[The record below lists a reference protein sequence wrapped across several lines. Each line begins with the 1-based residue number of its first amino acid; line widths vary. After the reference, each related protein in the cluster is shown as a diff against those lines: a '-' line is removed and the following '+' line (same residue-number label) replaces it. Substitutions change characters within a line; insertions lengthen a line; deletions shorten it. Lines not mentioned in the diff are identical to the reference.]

1 MAANKG
7 GTITRAEIITDEALN
22 WGDEY
27 VKNIDKAKKANSELV
42 QSALELAKVIN
53 LYRKAEN
60 QQQFID
66 AKNQEKLL
74 LEQTIATI
82 KSRDAALISAEK
94 VKQEALRTDKLALDM
109 EKKKQ
114 DAIQKTTKL
123 TLEEKLMQDALN
135 KTLKQEA
142 KERLG
147 LESAYQKLNRIRN
160 EAQKTLADLLSA
172 EKKNIVEIRNAQKE
186 FDILDTRVKIVDAA
200 IKNYSKNIGN
210 YSSAFQGL
218 NGTLQSLMS
227 AFGITTG
234 LALFADILKDIFKV
248 IQEFDRQLI
257 AVGKT
262 TDISGEDLKE
272 FGREV
277 VELGQKMN
285 GVSIEGLLK
294 SSEVAGQLG
303 VKGTENILKFSTAI
317 EKLKL
322 TSNIITDEQVGD
334 FAKFIEVSED
344 SFENA
349 DRLASVITRL
359 GNEMATTEAEV
370 LSNSTEIQKGI
381 AVYHNAASGVLALGA
396 ATSTLGSEAE
406 ASRSAIQSTYAVI
419 NNAIA
424 TGTKL
429 EKVLKLTNY
438 TQKELSEQFNKDGTV
453 VFERFV
459 KGLNKAKNEGQ
470 NLTLVLNDLDLT
482 EKRAFTVIG
491 ALAANYEVLQAA
503 MISANDEYK
512 LNAALNKEVEAAS
525 LSIVSV
531 VGDIRDQWEAY
542 ILTTNDANDG
552 TSKIVKT
559 LAFLRDNFKDIIKYI
574 IKYGTVLMTFLG
586 VQRLVNFAIVT
597 YSAIQTAA
605 TVAQI
610 RFALAT
616 GIGTKSILAQAAAA
630 RAAMAAQEGLNVA
643 MAATPWGTIIA
654 ALSAIVVAYMVFND
668 EMSKNELLAQRIK
681 NQTKDLRESEKYYAG
696 ERDKNQEKSFKVI
709 EDEIA
714 LRRAKGENG
723 KKLDDE
729 EIKRKKEIIQAELDV
744 YNGLKQVELDR
755 TKDLIKQS
763 TARIAQIT
771 AEKDATIAQIEKQS
785 GRKIYGGEK
794 DFQERRFDTS
804 GEQEKLSLLKSQ
816 LKENSKLTLAE
827 QKRLRDQI
835 AELDKDAAVKS
846 AAFAAE
852 ESKKEHAAR
861 LKRLKAAYDA
871 QKKLADDEYKLSQF
885 RYQTHIDANDRL
897 IANDKAFLD
906 DKLDALSENIQLTQA
921 KLKEESEY
929 DLRQLGKYNEEKGV
943 FIREL
948 TDKQIEEI
956 IRTGKTSKKLTDEQ
970 QLQYEKYQNK
980 LTVFAEK
987 GELERQRLI
996 DSNVEFVQRQI
1007 DAQLTKKNIELNQA
1021 IAAENAKFAALNNV
1035 ENQNRKQ
1042 REDAIEEHERRIWEI
1057 KKDFAKRQLQLQIDA
1072 LKNEI
1077 ADDDNKFYFQKMSA
1091 DKRLAIEN
1099 QLNQAI
1105 ADLGNLGVED
1115 YKGTSEQ
1122 KAQIE
1127 QEFADRVEEIG
1138 QNLNSALGS
1147 LANALFDAKI
1157 QNIDAEIQKNNDF
1170 YANQLALAGDDQRK
1184 KDALQKEQQKKNDA
1198 LEKKKR
1204 EEQHKAAVFNKALA
1218 ITQAGINLAL
1228 AITAALATAPP
1239 ASFALAAI
1247 TAVIAGI
1254 QLAAVVAAPIPKYR
1268 TGRPGGPEELAII
1281 NDGDHPEVV
1290 SDPDGSNPRM
1300 TQKKNA
1306 LVRLLEGDVVHQ
1318 STDHYKKFMRDR
1330 FMSKMA
1336 VENHQMNQYQ
1346 MAIAA
1351 DGYSKDILDEMKR
1364 NTKAIENIKLPT
1376 PANSKSQDLNHQLW
1390 KYQISNWH

>member
-7 GTITRAEIITDEALN
+7 GTITRPEIITDEALN
-22 WGDEY
+22 WGEEY
-27 VKNIDKAKKANSELV
+27 VKQVDKAKKANSELV
-42 QSALELAKVIN
+42 QSALDLAKVVN

-82 KSRDAALISAEK
+82 KARDAALISAEK
-94 VKQEALRTDKLALDM
+94 VKQEALRTDKLALDI

-114 DAIQKTTKL
+114 DDIKKTTKL
-123 TLEEKLMQDALN
+123 SLEERVIQEALN
-135 KTLKQEA
+135 KTLKQQARENA
-142 KERLG
+142 G
-147 LESAYQKLNRIRN
+147 LETAYQKLNRKRT
-160 EAQKTLADLLSA
+160 EAQTTLANLLS
-172 EKKNIVEIRNAQKE
+172 EERKNIVEIKIAQRE
-186 FDILDTRVKIVDAA
+186 FEILDARVKAVDAA

-210 YSSAFQGL
+210 YSSAFSGL

-234 LALFADILKDIFKV
+234 LALFATSLEDIFQV
-248 IQEFDRQLI
+248 IQDFDRQLI

-262 TDISGEDLKE
+262 TNITGEDLRQ

-277 VELGQKMN
+277 VELGESMH

-294 SSEVAGQLG
+294 SAEVAGQLG
-303 VKGTENILKFSTAI
+303 VQGTENILKFSAAI

-322 TSNIITDEQVGD
+322 TSNIISDEQVGD

-370 LSNSTEIQKGI
+370 LANSTEIQKGI

-424 TGTKL
+424 TGAKL
-429 EKVLKLTNY
+429 EKVLKLTGY
-438 TQKELSEQFNKDGTV
+438 TQKELSDQFNKDGTV

-459 KGLNKAKNEGQ
+459 AGLNKAKNAGA
-470 NLTLVLNDLDLT
+470 NLTLELNDLHLT

-525 LSIVSV
+525 QSIVSI
-531 VGDIRDQWEAY
+531 VGDIKDEYDAY
-542 ILTTNDANDG
+542 ILTANDVNDG
-552 TSKIVKT
+552 TAAIVKT
-559 LAFLRDNFKDIIKYI
+559 LSFLRDNFKDIINYI
-574 IKYGTVLMTFLG
+574 LKYGSVLLTFLA
-586 VQRLVNFAIVT
+586 VQRAVNFAIT
-597 YSAIQTAA
+597 LYSAIQTAA

-616 GIGTKSILAQAAAA
+616 GIGTRSILAQAAAA
-630 RAAMAAQEGLNVA
+630 REAAAAQEGLNIA
-643 MAATPWGTIIA
+643 MTATPWGAILA
-654 ALSAIVVAYMVFND
+654 LLSAIVVAYMVFND
-668 EMSKNELLAQRIK
+668 EMSKSEMLIDKIK
-681 NQTKDLRESEKYYAG
+681 FQTKSQQEAEKFYAD
-696 ERDKNQEKSFKVI
+696 ERDKNQQKSFKAI
-709 EDEIA
+709 EDEIS

-723 KKLDDE
+723 KKLDEE
-729 EIKRKKEIIQAELDV
+729 EIKRKKEIIQSELDV
-744 YNGLKQVELDR
+744 FNNLKETEISR
-755 TKDLIKQS
+755 TKEQIKQS
-763 TARIAQIT
+763 QARIAQMI
-771 AEKDATIAQIEKQS
+771 AEKDAAIAAEEKKS
-785 GRKIYGGEK
+785 GRKLYAGEK

-804 GEQEKLSLLKSQ
+804 DQQDKLTLLKSQ
-816 LKENSKLTLAE
+816 LQENSKLTIAE
-827 QKRLRDQI
+827 QKRLRDQL
-835 AELDKDAAVKS
+835 AELDKDANLK
-846 AAFAAE
+846 AAAAAEE

-871 QKKLADDEYKLSQF
+871 RKKLADDEYKLSQF
-885 RYQTHIDANDRL
+885 RLQAQIDQNADL
-897 IANDKAFLD
+897 LANDKAYLA
-906 DKLDALSENIQLTQA
+906 DKLDALSENTQLVQA
-921 KLKEESEY
+921 KLKETAEY
-929 DLRQLGKYNEEKGV
+929 ELKNLGKYNEEKGI
-943 FIREL
+943 FIRQL
-948 TDKQIEEI
+948 TDVQISEI
-956 IRTGKTSKKLTDEQ
+956 VRTGKTSKKLTDEQ
-970 QLQYEKYQNK
+970 QLIYEKYQNE
-980 LTVFAEK
+980 LTKFAVK

-996 DSNVEFVQRQI
+996 DANVEFIQKNI
-1007 DAQLTKKNIELNQA
+1007 DAELARKDIELNQA
-1021 IAAENAKFAALNNV
+1021 IAAENTKFAALNKV
-1035 ENQNRKQ
+1035 EDQNRKT
-1042 REDAIEEHERRIWEI
+1042 REAAVEEHERRIWEI
-1057 KKDFAKRQLQLQIDA
+1057 KKDFAKKQLQIQIDA
-1072 LKNEI
+1072 LQREL
-1077 ADDDNKFYFQKMSA
+1077 DDDNNKFYFQQMSA
-1091 DKRLAIEN
+1091 DKRLGIE
-1099 QLNQAI
+1099 QKLNQAK

-1115 YKGTSEQ
+1115 YKGSSEK

-1170 YANQLALAGDDQRK
+1170 YANQMALAGDDQRK
-1184 KDALQKEQQKKNDA
+1184 KDALQKEQQKKNDV

-1204 EEQHKAAVFNKALA
+1204 EEQHKQAVFNKAMA
-1218 ITQAGINLAL
+1218 IAQATIG
-1228 AITAALATAPP
+1228 AALAVIRG
-1239 ASFALAAI
+1239 FADSGYVGAILAGVIGAIEIAAI
-1247 TAVIAGI
+1247 IAT
-1254 QLAAVVAAPIPKYR
+1254 PIPKYR
-1268 TGRPGGPEELAII
+1268 TGRKGGPDELAYI
-1281 NDGDHPEVV
+1281 NDGGVTEVV

-1300 TQKKNA
+1300 TPKKNA

-1330 FMSKMA
+1330 FMSKLAM
-1336 VENHQMNQYQ
+1336 ENHQMNQYQ
-1346 MAIAA
+1346 TAIAA

-1364 NTKAIENIKLPT
+1364 NTRAIEKIKLP
-1376 PANSKSQDLNHQLW
+1376 PASDSKPQDLNHQLW